1 MRLWPRAQGS
11 PSAHPGLATPAP
23 AAASALLAVED
34 LDVFFGRHRRWSR
47 VTSGISFTIARGQ
60 TVGLIGESGSG
71 KTVTGL
77 AILGLLPRD
86 QTRIGGRILF
96 EGCDINAM
104 PEAQLRRLRGRRIG
118 MIFQEPMTA
127 LDPVFTIGRQITET
141 LRAHFPISVRQA
153 RARAIEALAEVGI
166 PSPARCADD
175 YPHHL
180 SGGMRQRAMIA
191 IALACEP
198 DLLIA
203 DEPTTALD
211 VTVQAQVTDLLLR
224 LVAAR
229 GTALLFISHDLGVIA
244 QTCASVITLYAGEV
258 VEEGEIDAVLETPL
272 HPYTSGLLRSL
283 PRFAAHRARLP
294 AIAGRVPS
302 PAEMPAG
309 CRFAP
314 RCPHARPVCEQ
325 PQKLI
330 ETALGRRVRCIR
342 HGELGLAGALT

>member
-1 MRLWPRAQGS
+1 
-11 PSAHPGLATPAP
+11 
-23 AAASALLAVED
+23 
-34 LDVFFGRHRRWSR
+34 VFFGRDRRWSQ
-47 VTSGISFTIARGQ
+47 VTSGISFTVARGE
-60 TVGLIGESGSG
+60 TDGLIGESGSG

-77 AILGLLPRD
+77 AILGLLPRN
-86 QTRIGGRILF
+86 QSRITGRILF
-96 EGCDINAM
+96 DGSDLAVM
-104 PEAQLRRLRGRRIG
+104 PEARLRHLRGRRIG

-141 LRAHFPISVRQA
+141 LRAHFPISVREA
-153 RARAIEALAEVGI
+153 RSRTIEALAQVGI
-166 PSPARCADD
+166 PSPALRVDD

-211 VTVQAQVTDLLLR
+211 VTVQAQITELLLR
-224 LVAAR
+224 LVSER

-244 QTCASVITLYAGEV
+244 QSCASVITLYAGQV
-258 VEEGEIDAVLETPL
+258 VEDGEIDAVLETPL

-294 AIAGRVPS
+294 SIAGRVPS

-314 RCPHARPVCEQ
+314 RCPHARPACKE
-325 PQKLI
+325 PQRLI
-330 ETALGRRVRCIR
+330 ESAPRRRVRCIR
-342 HGELGLAGALT
+342 HAELQLPGALA

>member
-1 MRLWPRAQGS
+1 MGPPPS
-11 PSAHPGLATPAP
+11 PSPAVAP
-23 AAASALLAVED
+23 QLLAVEE
-34 LDVFFGRHRRWSR
+34 LDVFFGQGRRWNQ
-47 VTSGISFTIARGQ
+47 VTDKVSFAIASGE

-77 AILGLLPRD
+77 AILGLLPRALS
-86 QTRIGGRILF
+86 RIVGRIRF
-96 EGCDINAM
+96 DGQDIAAL
-104 PEAQLRRLRGRRIG
+104 PEAALRRLRGRRIG

-127 LDPVFTIGRQITET
+127 LDPVFSIGEQIAET
-141 LRAHFPISVRQA
+141 LRAHFPMSA
-153 RARAIEALAEVGI
+153 RAAWARAVEALAQVGI
-166 PSPARCADD
+166 PSPALRAHD

-211 VTVQAQVTDLLLR
+211 VTVQAQMTELLLR
-224 LVAAR
+224 LVSER
-229 GTALLFISHDLGVIA
+229 GAALLFISHDLGVIA
-244 QTCASVITLYAGEV
+244 QTCRRVITLYAGQV
-258 VEEGEIDAVLETPL
+258 VEDGEVDAVLEAPL

-283 PRFAAHRARLP
+283 PRFAANRERLP

-302 PAEMPAG
+302 RAEMPSG

-314 RCPHARPVCEQ
+314 RCRHAAPGCAQ
-325 PQKLI
+325 PQELD
-330 ETALGRRVRCIR
+330 AAGSSRRVRCGR
-342 HGELGLAGALT
+342 HGELALPGALT